1 MSKTDDFKKK
11 LDEKKKAEEMR
22 RKLEEQAK
30 AVSATEALNG
40 TAASVLETANQP
52 VEIEYQRYILNLDAK
67 LIDAIEDYV
76 HQEKRNGKALM
87 DIKTGL
93 PKKINRSLW
102 ARHVFVE
109 ALKKA
114 GIEID

>member
-1 MSKTDDFKKK
+1 MGKADDFKKI
-11 LDEKKKAEEMR
+11 LEGKKEAELK

-30 AVSATEALNG
+30 SVSATEALNG
-40 TAASVLETANQP
+40 SSLAVSESDNQP
-52 VEIEYQRYILNLDAK
+52 EEIQYERYILNLDAK
-67 LIDAIEDYV
+67 LISAIEDYV
-76 HQEKRNGKALM
+76 HEEKKKGKTLL